1 MNAQDLKTIAVIGA
15 GAMGQQ
21 IAMNTA
27 INGRKL
33 GYNVI
38 LCDSFEKAVEKASAW
53 ADTYLKGRVEKGR
66 LTAEEADFVKQHLT
80 ITNDVDGAAAKAD
93 FIIEA
98 IIEDL
103 KVKRELFQRI
113 SQICKPDA
121 ILSTNSSNIVSSKLA
136 DVTENP
142 SRLLNVH
149 YFNPALVM
157 KLVELVKGPHT
168 SDETIEI
175 AKAFAVNT
183 GKSPIV
189 IQKEIPGFVA
199 NRINAAVTHEAL
211 SLLEKGT
218 GRSAMPEKPLSFP
231 VRKLESSVSVRSAPR
246 LQRSARESAWRP
258 QGSAIQRTAQRW
270 KLPDVNTMKI
280 WMIS

>member
-1 MNAQDLKTIAVIGA
+1 MNSQDLKTIAVIGA

-80 ITNDVDGAAAKAD
+80 ITSDVDGAAAKAD

-113 SQICKPDA
+113 SRICKPDA

-142 SRLLNVH
+142 SR
-149 YFNPALVM
+149 
-157 KLVELVKGPHT
+157 
-168 SDETIEI
+168 DR
-175 AKAFAVNT
+175 
-183 GKSPIV
+183 KSV
-189 IQKEIPGFVA
+189 V
-199 NRINAAVTHEAL
+199 
-211 SLLEKGT
+211 
-218 GRSAMPEKPLSFP
+218 
-231 VRKLESSVSVRSAPR
+231 
-246 LQRSARESAWRP
+246 
-258 QGSAIQRTAQRW
+258 
-270 KLPDVNTMKI
+270 
-280 WMIS
+280 

>member
-1 MNAQDLKTIAVIGA
+1 
-15 GAMGQQ
+15 
-21 IAMNTA
+21 MNTA

-80 ITNDVDGAAAKAD
+80 ITSDVDGAAAKAD

-113 SQICKPDA
+113 SRICKPDA

-142 SRLLNVH
+142 SRLLNH
-149 YFNPALVM
+149 CCC
-157 KLVELVKGPHT
+157 
-168 SDETIEI
+168 SC
-175 AKAFAVNT
+175 NT
-183 GKSPIV
+183 PSFHSQIPPVIFFRSP
-189 IQKEIPGFVA
+189 
-199 NRINAAVTHEAL
+199 
-211 SLLEKGT
+211 
-218 GRSAMPEKPLSFP
+218 
-231 VRKLESSVSVRSAPR
+231 
-246 LQRSARESAWRP
+246 QRSYFITVAYVSIHYTRHAVLS
-258 QGSAIQRTAQRW
+258 SF
-270 KLPDVNTMKI
+270 L
-280 WMIS
+280 